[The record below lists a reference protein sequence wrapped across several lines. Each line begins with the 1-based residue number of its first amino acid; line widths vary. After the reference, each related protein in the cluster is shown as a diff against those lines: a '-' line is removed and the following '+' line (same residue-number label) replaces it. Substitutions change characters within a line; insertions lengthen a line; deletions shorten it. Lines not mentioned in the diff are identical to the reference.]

1 MDYGILTEPQ
11 IGGTYEA
18 QVNLARFCEDND
30 IAVFG
35 RSDHYLWGSKPTHA
49 TDAFASLAGLAR
61 DTTTAKLCVLVSP
74 ITFRHPAVIA
84 KSAATIDEMSGGRM
98 ILGIGTG
105 WMDAEHDAFGMELW
119 PMKERFARLEEALQ
133 YLRAAFSGNGGFQ
146 GEYYQLADR
155 EVHPQPQ
162 NLPIIVGG
170 GGPKKTP
177 TLAGRYAD
185 EYNQFSATPE
195 ALQERFDVFRK
206 AAADAGRDPDSILI
220 SIVSQAYV
228 GADEAEYSSVIER
241 SAAARNVGRDE
252 FEERIK
258 ARNILHGT
266 PDHVARQ
273 VATLRDLGVER
284 LYVQVLDPLD
294 EVDSD
299 ALTRTFDI
307 IRG

>member
-11 IGGTYEA
+11 IGGTYAA
-18 QVNLARFCEDND
+18 QVRLARFCEDND
-30 IAVFG
+30 VAVFG

-84 KSAATIDEMSGGRM
+84 KTAATIDEMSGGRM
-98 ILGIGTG
+98 ILGVGTG
-105 WMDAEHDAFGMELW
+105 WMEAEHDAFGMELW
-119 PMKERFARLEEALQ
+119 PMNERFARLEEALQ
-133 YLRAAFSGNGGFQ
+133 YLRAAFSGGGFD
-146 GEYYQLADR
+146 GEYYRLADR
-155 EVHPQPQ
+155 EVRPRPQ

-185 EYNQFSATPE
+185 EYNQFSARPD
-195 ALQERFDVFRK
+195 ALEERFDVFRK
-206 AAADAGRDPDSILI
+206 AAVDAGRDPDSILI

-228 GADEAEYSSVIER
+228 GRNDAEYSAVIEAA
-241 SAAARNVGRDE
+241 AAARDLSRDE
-252 FEERIK
+252 FEDRIGS
-258 ARNILHGT
+258 RNIVHGT
-266 PDHVARQ
+266 PDRVADQ
-273 VATLRDLGVER
+273 MTTLRELGVGR
-284 LYVQVLDPLD
+284 LYVQILDPLD
-294 EVDSD
+294 DVDTD
-299 ALTRTFDI
+299 ALARTFAI